1 MKKKTHTYCPLF
13 KVIDWI
19 NQSLSSSPI
28 CEKKR
33 KSLQIER
40 ESRTDRKIRYAYEDS
55 KTIAFH

>member
-28 CEKKR
+28 CEKKTKVFADKR
-33 KSLQIER
+33 ER
-40 ESRTDRKIRYAYEDS
+40 ERDAQTEKLDMHMKIAKR
-55 KTIAFH
+55 